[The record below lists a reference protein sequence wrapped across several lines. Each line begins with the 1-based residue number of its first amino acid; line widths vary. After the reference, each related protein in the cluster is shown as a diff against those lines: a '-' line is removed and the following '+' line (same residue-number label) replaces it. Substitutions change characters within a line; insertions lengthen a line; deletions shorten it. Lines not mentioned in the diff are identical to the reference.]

1 MLSRSRRI
9 RRAEIMAGSKLRGR
23 QARNHARYKGRN
35 DINIVPMLDIF
46 TILLFFL
53 IFTAVF
59 SKTHIVELNLPAR
72 SSQELKLPDGLQ
84 LEVVVRKNEVIVQD
98 RNTGPL
104 RPIPNV
110 EGRYDFAG
118 LNAFLAQVKAQA
130 PTLRN
135 ATVLLEADVSYDTIV
150 ATMDAVRAFDGLED
164 GVPARGELFPVIS
177 LGDAPQETR
186 S

>member
-1 MLSRSRRI
+1 
-9 RRAEIMAGSKLRGR
+9 MAGSKLRSR

-59 SKTHIVELNLPAR
+59 SKTHIVELNLPAK
-72 SSQELKLPDGLQ
+72 SSEPLKIPDGLQ
-84 LEVVVRKNEVIVQD
+84 LEIVVRKTGLIVQD

-104 RPIPNV
+104 QPLPNINNH
-110 EGRYDFAG
+110 YDFDA
-118 LNAFLAQVKAQA
+118 LNEYLARVKARV
-130 PTLRN
+130 PELRS
-135 ATVLLEADVSYDTIV
+135 ATVLLESDVSYDTIV
-150 ATMDAVRAFDGLED
+150 GTMDAVRAFNGIED
-164 GVPARGELFPVIS
+164 GVAAKGELFPVIS
-177 LGDAPQETR
+177 LGDAPSDGR

>member
-1 MLSRSRRI
+1 
-9 RRAEIMAGSKLRGR
+9 MAGSKLRGR

-59 SKTHIVELNLPAR
+59 SKTHIVELNLPAK
-72 SSQELKLPDGLQ
+72 SSEPLKLPDGLQ
-84 LEVVVRKNEVIVQD
+84 LEIVVRKNSLVVQD

-104 RPIPNV
+104 QPLSNV
-110 EGRYDFAG
+110 DGQYEFTA
-118 LNAFLAQVKAQA
+118 LNEYLARVKARV
-130 PTLRN
+130 PELRN
-135 ATVLLEADVSYDTIV
+135 ATVLLEPDVSYDTIV
-150 ATMDAVRAFDGLED
+150 STMDAVRAFDGIED
-164 GVPARGELFPVIS
+164 GVAAKGELFPVIS
-177 LGDAPQETR
+177 LGDAPAEGR